1 MLVFGGGYDIAQ
13 DNVGYDTDDTGNRL
27 FMVDAING
35 NVLWHAG
42 PTNTTGLGHDSTANF
57 FHPKLT
63 TSIPADIR
71 VIDMTGDGFADRMY
85 TADTGGRVWRFDIN
99 NGKSA
104 GTGNGSAPFGST
116 GTNALVTGGPLAS
129 LGFADA
135 AGTSPADARKFY
147 VAPDASLGDHHQ
159 QPHVRQPGHR
169 VRHAR
174 LAEEHAGQR
183 SSLQP
188 PRPLAVRS
196 DDSDAVQRLHGDQ
209 RRGTCRT
216 SRPR

>member
-1 MLVFGGGYDIAQ
+1 
-13 DNVGYDTDDTGNRL
+13 
-27 FMVDAING
+27 MVDAING

-116 GTNALVTGGPLAS
+116 GTNALVTGGRSPRWAS
-129 LGFADA
+129 PTPRA
-135 AGTSPADARKFY
+135 
-147 VAPDASLGDHHQ
+147 
-159 QPHVRQPGHR
+159 
-169 VRHAR
+169 
-174 LAEEHAGQR
+174 
-183 SSLQP
+183 
-188 PRPLAVRS
+188 PRPPTRAS
-196 DDSDAVQRLHGDQ
+196 S
-209 RRGTCRT
+209 T
-216 SRPR
+216 SRRTLRW